1 MTRTAPISVALAAL
15 LALPLAVRSESP
27 DLFAKKPHRWRTEDL
42 DKRFLKTRI
51 AKALQEPPAD
61 PACARV
67 VASLLM
73 AFSEAAPYFHKKDEN
88 FFLFQTIIAPIAT
101 EDFPAEA
108 YLRHMVRRA
117 MLDKKAP
124 EAWLKTAKVLRERHK
139 APIDLARLAY
149 AVDGPMLIDS
159 VYFSLAVF
167 LERYQAEVALAPSL
181 AQASAQQRFRDQ
193 YLDRDLTWGGLVL
206 ADIHKED
213 RPKKRKGKAALDA
226 EEDEGPSYIATLV
239 VPVAAPVSHPIFK
252 APKQE
257 PIRVRVKLMLQ
268 QYFDLTKAVVSSPYI
283 VRGRLWDFKVGD
295 GAPGTPPLEFE
306 IRDGLL
312 FEDRDWSR
320 YAGFA
325 QPGDAEACALC
336 INDLSPLGLKQK
348 QGVGL
353 KDGFAH

>member
-1 MTRTAPISVALAAL
+1 MTRTASLALAAL
-15 LALPLAVRSESP
+15 LTLPLTARAQSP

-51 AKALQEPPAD
+51 AQALQEPPAD

-73 AFSEAAPYFHKKDEN
+73 AFSEATPYFHKKDEN
-88 FFLFQTIIAPIAT
+88 YFLFQTLIAPIAT

-108 YLRHMVRRA
+108 YLRHMVRRT
-117 MLDKKAP
+117 MLDRKAP
-124 EAWLKTAKVLRERHK
+124 EAWLKTAKVLSERHK

-213 RPKKRKGKAALDA
+213 PPKKTKSKAAFDDEE
-226 EEDEGPSYIATLV
+226 EEDGPSYIATLI
-239 VPVAAPVSHPIFK
+239 VPVAGPVSHPIFK
-252 APKQE
+252 APRQE
-257 PIRVRVKLMLQ
+257 PIRVRVKLLAQ
-268 QYFDLTKAVVSSPYI
+268 QYLNLTKAVVSNSY
-283 VRGRLWDFKVGD
+283 VLRGRLWDFKVGD
-295 GAPGTPPLEFE
+295 GTPDTPPFEFE

-320 YAGFA
+320 YSGFA
-325 QPGDAEACALC
+325 LPGDAEACAFC
-336 INDLSPLGLKQK
+336 VNDLSPLGLKQK